1 MRNKTSIILAT
12 AIIGS
17 LSLAT
22 LSTSAFAHDRERAMG
37 KQNSQTSEQMGKR
50 GKMGQRGQQ
59 PGFMRLICADDGA
72 VRLEKAL
79 GKFDEKLTLTDTQKP
94 LFDEFKTAALTA
106 QTSFSDNC
114 TVPVRGGD
122 ANVIDRMKTR
132 QANMAAHLTAV
143 EEFMPQ
149 FEALFDSLTDD
160 QKTAL
165 KQGRRGQGHDRD
177 HHGKGYKKD
186 HKSRSNS

>member
-50 GKMGQRGQQ
+50 GKMGQRGQ
-59 PGFMRLICADDGA
+59 PSGFMRLICADDGA
-72 VRLEKAL
+72 VRAEKVL
-79 GKFDEKLTLTDTQKP
+79 GKFSEKLTLTDTQQP
-94 LFDEFKTAALTA
+94 LFDEFKTAVLTA
-106 QTSFSDNC
+106 QTNFSDNC

-122 ANVIDRMKTR
+122 ADIIDRMKTR
-132 QANMAAHLTAV
+132 QANMAAHLTSV

-149 FEALFDSLTDD
+149 LEALFDSLTDD
-160 QKTAL
+160 QKAAL
-165 KQGRRGQGHDRD
+165 KQGRRGQGHDS
-177 HHGKGYKKD
+177 KGYKKD